1 MAKALNQREDL
12 AMRSLLPIA
21 AAAIAALSCALGS
34 QESQDRAP
42 TWKQLAAHETPQWF
56 KDAKFG
62 IFIHWGVYSVPSFCD
77 TSTYSEWYQH
87 WLDTNAHGGLEK
99 KFHAENYGEEFA
111 YRDFAPMF
119 RAEMWSP
126 ADWASIFRRAGAR
139 YVVLTSKHHDGFCL
153 WPSDVASE
161 VRGYD
166 WNSVATGPKRD
177 LVGELTKAV
186 RAEGLEMGLYYSF
199 MEWHN
204 PLYDEDRSAYVTR
217 VMRPQIEELIAR
229 YAPTVFWPDG
239 EWNHPDSL
247 WQARETLDW
256 IYRNHPAPDRLA
268 VNDRWGKGLRGQV
281 GDFSTTEYGSLGN
294 ADGTMRDEVIFEE
307 CRGIG
312 HSFAFNRAEGYDVYD
327 TRDESVQRLIE
338 TVGRGGNLLL
348 DIGPTA
354 DGRIPLIMVDR
365 LFAIGRWLDRNGEAI
380 YGTSAGPFQKTPWGA
395 ATTKGDHLYLHVY
408 DWAEDKTLFVPGLQ
422 NQIRS
427 AWLLHDPNKRPV
439 PYTRDARGVTFDLS
453 GRLPCEHATV
463 LALALDGA
471 PDVDERVYPADDGS
485 LTVTAQDAQIV
496 GKSLRVEQ
504 ARSPGEADWKD
515 NLGYWSN
522 KDDVARFGPFAL
534 PSGRYRIEL
543 DHAVKT
549 GEGGGTLEL
558 RIGGAAHQ
566 VEITEPTGGWQTYAI
581 LDAGIVTIREGATE
595 LFLEAQARRIEL
607 AALANIRSIRLVP
620 VR

>member
-1 MAKALNQREDL
+1 
-12 AMRSLLPIA
+12 MRSLLPCA
-21 AAAIAALSCALGS
+21 AALALSCAVA
-34 QESQDRAP
+34 SQDSEAGAP
-42 TWKQLAAHETPQWF
+42 TWQQLAAHETPQWF

-87 WLDTNAHGGLEK
+87 WLDTNAHDGLER
-99 KFHAENYGEEFA
+99 KFHAANYGEDFA

-126 ADWASIFRRAGAR
+126 EDWAKIFRRAGAR

-153 WPSDVASE
+153 WPSAVASE
-161 VRGYD
+161 VRGYP
-166 WNSVATGPKRD
+166 WNSGETGPKRD
-177 LVGELTKAV
+177 LVGELTEAV

-199 MEWHN
+199 MEWHS

-217 VMRPQIEELIAR
+217 VMRPQIEELITR

-247 WQARETLDW
+247 WQARATLDW
-256 IYRNHPAPDRLA
+256 IYANHPAAHRLA
-268 VNDRWGKGLRGQV
+268 VNDRWGKGLRGLV

-294 ADGTMRDEVIFEE
+294 SSGAMRDEVIFEE

-365 LFAIGRWLDRNGEAI
+365 LFAIGRWLDRNGQAI
-380 YGTSAGPFQKTPWGA
+380 YGTTAGPFRKTPWGA
-395 ATTKGDHLYLHVY
+395 ATTKEDRLFLHVY
-408 DWAEDKTLFVPGLQ
+408 DWSEDRTLQVPGLR
-422 NQIRS
+422 NDIEA
-427 AWLLHDPNKRPV
+427 AWLLHDEAKRPV
-439 PYTRDARGVTFDLS
+439 PFTRDARGVTFDLS

-463 LALALDGA
+463 LALQLDGA
-471 PDVDERVYPADDGS
+471 PVVDERVYPADDGS
-485 LTVTAQDAQIV
+485 LTVSAQDARIE

-504 ARSPGEADWKD
+504 SRSPGEADWQD

-522 KDDVARFGPFAL
+522 TTDTARFGPLAL
-534 PSGRYRIEL
+534 PAGRYRIEL
-543 DHAVKT
+543 ECAVDPSQ
-549 GEGGGTLEL
+549 GGGALEL
-558 RIGGAAHQ
+558 RLGTATRT
-566 VEITEPTGGWQTYAI
+566 VEVTESTGSWQTYRA
-581 LDAGIVTIREGATE
+581 
-595 LFLEAQARRIEL
+595 LEAGTVEIGEGSTDLEL
-607 AALANIRSIRLVP
+607 ALRAARIDRSALMNLRAVRLEP